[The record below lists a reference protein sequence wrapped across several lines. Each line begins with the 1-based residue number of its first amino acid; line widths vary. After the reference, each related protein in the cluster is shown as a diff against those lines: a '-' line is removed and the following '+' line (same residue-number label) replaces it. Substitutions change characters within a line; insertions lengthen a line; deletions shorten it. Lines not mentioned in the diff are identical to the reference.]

1 MKERKKDLSPGPI
14 EGELVVEIDLERLVP
29 FRDHPFR
36 VCQDQD
42 MLQLMESIKQYGI
55 LTPLIVRPRLDGNYE
70 IISGHRRKHA
80 AERLG
85 FYKVPVIIRSLQD
98 EDSIICMVDS
108 NLQRERIRPSEKA
121 FAYRMKNDALKRKT
135 GKPSRHDCG
144 QIDLKA
150 EYRRTVERLGAVG
163 GDSARQVGRFIRLT
177 YLVPEL
183 LNKVDDGKMG
193 FNPAVAISFLAEEEQ
208 KELIEAMAFTQ
219 SAPSLSQAQRIR
231 ELSREGLFTKQKVI
245 EILGEVKR
253 GDTSR
258 VIFKNEQLYQF
269 FPKYY
274 SPEQMRRV
282 ILEMLE
288 DYVRKEGG
296 EAVCAG

>member
-1 MKERKKDLSPGPI
+1 MKERKKDCSPGPKK
-14 EGELVVEIDLERLVP
+14 GEMVVEINTERLVS
-29 FRDHPFR
+29 FHDHPFK
-36 VCQDQD
+36 VCEDQD
-42 MLQLMESIKQYGI
+42 MLDLMESIKQYGI

-80 AERLG
+80 AEQLG

-98 EDSIICMVDS
+98 DDSIICMVDS

-121 FAYRMKNDALKRKT
+121 FAYRMKNDAMKRKFRQSSKYD
-135 GKPSRHDCG
+135 GG
-144 QIDLKA
+144 QIGHKV
-150 EYRRTVERLGAVG
+150 EYKRTVEQLGAIG
-163 GDSARQVGRFIRLT
+163 GDSGRQVGRFIRLT
-177 YLVPEL
+177 YLIPEFL
-183 LNKVDDGKMG
+183 SKVDEGKMG
-193 FNPAVAISFLAEEEQ
+193 FNPAVAVSFLKEEEQ
-208 KELIEAMAFTQ
+208 KELLEAMIFTQ
-219 SAPSLSQAQRIR
+219 SAPSLSQAQRMR
-231 ELSREGLFTKQKVI
+231 ELSKEGEFTRQKAV

-288 DYVRKEGG
+288 DYVKKEGG
-296 EAVCAG
+296 EPVCAG

>member
-14 EGELVVEIDLERLVP
+14 EGELVVEIDLKRLVS
-29 FRDHPFR
+29 FHDHPFK

-42 MLQLMESIKQYGI
+42 MLQLTESIKQYGI

-80 AERLG
+80 AELLG

-98 EDSIICMVDS
+98 DESIICMVDS

-121 FAYRMKNDALKRKT
+121 FAYRMKNDALKRKA
-135 GKPSRHDCG
+135 GKISKYDSG
-144 QIDLKA
+144 QIDHRV
-150 EYRRTVERLGAVG
+150 EYKRTVEKLGAIG
-163 GDSARQVGRFIRLT
+163 GDSGRQVGRFIRLT
-177 YLVPEL
+177 YLIPEFL
-183 LNKVDDGKMG
+183 SKVDDGKMG
-193 FNPAVAISFLAEEEQ
+193 FNPAVTVSFLKAEEQ
-208 KELIEAMAFTQ
+208 KELLEAMTFTQ
-219 SAPSLSQAQRIR
+219 SAPSLSQAQRMR
-231 ELSREGLFTKQKVI
+231 ELSREGMFTRQKAI

-253 GDTSR
+253 GETSR

-274 SPEQMRRV
+274 SPDQMRRV

-288 DYVRKEGG
+288 DYMKKEGG
-296 EAVCAG
+296 EPVCAG